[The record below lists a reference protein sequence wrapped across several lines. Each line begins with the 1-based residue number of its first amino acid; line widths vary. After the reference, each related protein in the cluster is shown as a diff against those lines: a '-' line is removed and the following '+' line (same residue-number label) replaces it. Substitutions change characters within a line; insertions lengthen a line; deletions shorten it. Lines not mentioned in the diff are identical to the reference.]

1 MNCKHYDQTQGPLL
15 SNWLQFHA
23 VGTRVPEYWQIT
35 IFVNS
40 ISSKDKIVVKFVN
53 SDLIKHKISTVAS
66 NVSKTMV
73 GSTQQST
80 LYSISN
86 IVTVVRL
93 HQIESISL

>member
-1 MNCKHYDQTQGPLL
+1 MIKLKAPYYLIDCNFML
-15 SNWLQFHA
+15 
-23 VGTRVPEYWQIT
+23 GTRVTEYWQIT

-53 SDLIKHKISTVAS
+53 SFWKDLIKHKISTVAS
-66 NVSKTMV
+66 NVPKTMV